1 MGDRMS
7 KADQAALRG
16 VIKARLKVLRR
27 DVAARQA
34 ELYEELTDKI
44 NAGSDGRDKEWADAL
59 FLVQEAVKE
68 ANRKANDAIRALPW
82 PEVAARWDGKEY
94 DIVTAREIGRPDRP
108 ARQRAK
114 EAGRTQIAATVAAA
128 LAEIDR
134 VEADLLTD
142 LTVLTIE
149 TDAGR
154 DFLNKIPTVGQL
166 VPAARLLAIAG
177 ATTAP
182 PDDARTR

>member
-34 ELYEELTDKI
+34 ELFEELTDKI
-44 NAGSDGRDKEWADAL
+44 NAGSDGRDKEWADVQ
-59 FLVQEAVKE
+59 FLIQEAAKE
-68 ANRKANDAIRALPW
+68 ANRKANDAIRTLPW
-82 PEVAARWDGKEY
+82 PEIAALWDGKEY
-94 DIVTAREIGRPDRP
+94 EIVVAREVGRPDRE
-108 ARQRAK
+108 ARRRAK
-114 EAGRTQIAATVAAA
+114 DTGRTQIAATVAQA

-134 VEADLLTD
+134 IEADLLTD
-142 LTVLTIE
+142 LTVLTLE

-177 ATTAP
+177 ATTDP